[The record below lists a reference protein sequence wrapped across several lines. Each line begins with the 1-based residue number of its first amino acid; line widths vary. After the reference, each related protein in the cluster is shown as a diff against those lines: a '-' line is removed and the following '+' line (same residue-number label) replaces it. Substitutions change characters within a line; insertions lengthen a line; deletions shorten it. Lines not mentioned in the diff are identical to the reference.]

1 MERAEDWL
9 HAFLCITNKFINRH
23 IGALWIL
30 NVANMDFDA
39 NDLFIESCPLESAVL
54 DIDMPKPQRAITS
67 SPNQI
72 KTMSDIKT
80 LMENVAQ
87 NYAKGIKLYRGH
99 ESSEYKIES
108 TIVRHV
114 KRNNKD
120 CSIHDILDA
129 EKKGFNLFCN
139 NVFKEVWLRN
149 KLEKSDEF
157 LFKMSIGRHLGL
169 PCRLIDVTA
178 SLETAIWF
186 AVMNPRFY
194 NEDGEVVLIVLDK
207 NDVLDTNQSPFKA
220 TKLSYAHEPF
230 MADSLDEL
238 PLGEQRRFVQNGH
251 FIWVN
256 DKSLLNEEQVI
267 SDSAFHIERF
277 TIPWYAKQSLAIE
290 LFRDVYS
297 GCAYQPSIANIK
309 QHI

>member
-1 MERAEDWL
+1 MERCTD
-9 HAFLCITNKFINRH
+9 K
-23 IGALWIL
+23 
-30 NVANMDFDA
+30 
-39 NDLFIESCPLESAVL
+39 DLFMEPHPLEGTVL
-54 DIDMPKPQRAITS
+54 DIDTPCSQKAITS
-67 SPNQI
+67 LPDNFQI
-72 KTMSDIKT
+72 RTKSDIKI
-80 LMENVAQ
+80 LQ
-87 NYAKGIKLYRGH
+87 NYVAFNYTKGISLYRGH
-99 ESSEYKIES
+99 ESCDYKIES

-114 KRNNKD
+114 KGKNKD
-120 CSIHDILDA
+120 CSVQDVREA
-129 EKKGFNLFCN
+129 ELKGYNLFCSD
-139 NVFKEVWLRN
+139 VFKEEWLHN
-149 KLEKSDEF
+149 KLRTSDEI
-157 LFKMSIGRHLGL
+157 LFKMSISRHLGL

-186 AVMNPRFY
+186 AVMNPHFY
-194 NEDGEVVLIVLDK
+194 NVDGEIVLIVLDK
-207 NDVLDTNQSPFKA
+207 NDILDTNQSPFKA

-230 MADSLDEL
+230 MTDSLDEL

-277 TIPWYAKQSLAIE
+277 TIPWYAKFPFAVE

-297 GCAYQPSIANIK
+297 GCAHQSEIANIK

>member
-1 MERAEDWL
+1 MECCNDKD
-9 HAFLCITNKFINRH
+9 FL
-23 IGALWIL
+23 
-30 NVANMDFDA
+30 V
-39 NDLFIESCPLESAVL
+39 ESHPLEGTVL
-54 DIDMPKPQRAITS
+54 DIDTPTPQMATTS
-67 SPNQI
+67 LPDNFQI
-72 KTMSDIKT
+72 RTMSDIKA
-80 LMENVAQ
+80 LEEFVAL
-87 NYAKGIKLYRGH
+87 NYTKGIRLYRGH
-99 ESSEYKIES
+99 ESHDYKIES
-108 TIVRHV
+108 TIVRYT
-114 KRNNKD
+114 KGKKKE
-120 CSIHDILDA
+120 CSIEDILEA
-129 EKKGFNLFCN
+129 EKKGYLMFCSD
-139 NVFKEVWLRN
+139 VFKAEWLHN
-149 KLEKSDEF
+149 KSNKSGHT
-157 LFKMSIGRHLGL
+157 LFAMSIGRHLGL

-207 NDVLDTNQSPFKA
+207 NDVLDTNQSPFKS

-230 MADSLDEL
+230 MTGSLDEL

-277 TIPWYAKQSLAIE
+277 TIPWYAKLSLAIE